1 MRRSPVIIPFFNT
14 PLWVSAIPILLI
26 AWLAQTVWTYF
37 LYVAH
42 LRDRTTIKYLR
53 QRILDLGH
61 HEVSETKLGRKV
73 AAEVVRQMGQPAL
86 PPEHVLL
93 LLDAV
98 EVAKN
103 DLRRAVIT
111 AEVAVK
117 DALHQVSEIERAL
130 RSYQKNFMGII
141 EGPVDETPLPPTS
154 LPQVEA
160 VPMEAPAS
168 EPKPEGT

>member
-1 MRRSPVIIPFFNT
+1 VIIPFFNT
-14 PLWVSAIPILLI
+14 PLWVSAIPILLL

-37 LYVAH
+37 LYAAH

-93 LLDAV
+93 LLDAI

-103 DLRRAVIT
+103 ELRRT
-111 AEVAVK
+111 ATVAQVAVEG
-117 DALHQVSEIERAL
+117 ALHQVHEIESAL
-130 RSYQKNFMGII
+130 HSYQKNFLGVI
-141 EGPVDETPLPPTS
+141 ESPVEETPLPPTS
-154 LPQVEA
+154 LPHVEA